1 MPSPT
6 SLSVLEGKIEAHRDM
21 LAQFQLRLETLDDK
35 LAALVSDA
43 IHKGREPGPYQDL
56 AAAVKALQD
65 DHDITRRVMASL
77 EALNE
82 RQGVPTLT
90 VRHWRDLS
98 QGGRWCYETTVTI
111 RPDEVTSLPNTLEYV
126 DAAARQEAKR
136 REGQDSRD

>member
-6 SLSVLEGKIEAHRDM
+6 SLSVLEGKIEAHRST
-21 LAQFQLRLETLDDK
+21 LAEIKQHLDELDDK